1 MKQFFYLS
9 AFCILTLAACK
20 GGFKKAGN
28 GLEYKII
35 SVGSGAKPV
44 YGDYIQ
50 MHIKNIY
57 NGTKDTVLGDTHESM
72 PKIQMF
78 DSARTPLEYF
88 KIMSQLRIGDS
99 VVIKVLTDSAFAKAP
114 NGMPAFIKKGKF
126 IYTHIKLVNIFKDM
140 NAVDSANKAEYFR
153 AKPIFFKKQLTDIE
167 TELAKEKDQL
177 AKDTKTIEDYLAKN
191 NIKATKTKWG
201 TYIST
206 ITEGTGE
213 KITNDHIVTVNYTG
227 KTLDSG
233 KVFDSNV
240 DPKFQHVQPYELNMN
255 EVRGVI
261 LGWTDAL
268 LQLRKGSKAVIFIPS
283 TLAYGK
289 QGRDQSIK
297 PGDCLIFEMEIK
309 DVTTEQAML
318 DKQEKMQQEMV
329 EKERLRIDSLEK
341 AAKK

>member
-1 MKQFFYLS
+1 MKQFIYLS
-9 AFCILTLAACK
+9 AFCVLALAACK

-35 SVGSGAKPV
+35 STGSGDKPV

-50 MHIKNIY
+50 MHIKKVY
-57 NGTKDTVLGDTHESM
+57 SGTKDTVLGDTHDAM
-72 PKIQMF
+72 PKIQLF
-78 DSARTPLEYF
+78 DSVRTPLEYF
-88 KIMSQLRIGDS
+88 NVMRQLKKGDS
-99 VVIKVLTDSAFAKAP
+99 LVLRVLSDTAFRNAP
-114 NGMPAFIKKGKF
+114 DGMPPYIKKGKY

-140 NAVDSANKAEYFR
+140 KAVDSANKAEYFR

-177 AKDTKTIEDYLAKN
+177 AKDSKTIEDYLAKN

-213 KITNDHIVTVNYTG
+213 KITGDHIVTVNYTG

-240 DPKFQHVQPYELNMN
+240 DPRFEHVQPYELNMN

-268 LQLRKGSKAVIFIPS
+268 LQLKKGSKAVIFIPS
-283 TLAYGK
+283 SLAYGK
-289 QGRDQSIK
+289 QGRDQIIK
-297 PGDCLIFEMEIK
+297 PGDCLIFDIEVK
-309 DVTTEQAML
+309 DISTEREL
-318 DKQEKMQQEMV
+318 LEKQEKMQQEMV
-329 EKERLRIDSLEK
+329 EKEKQRLDSLEK
-341 AAKK
+341 ANKK